1 MLYHAVW
8 LGYNLI
14 RFHGVYSLFWIGMS
28 VWGIYR
34 AWQWHRRKARR

>member
-8 LGYNLI
+8 LGYNII
-14 RFHGVYSLFWIGMS
+14 RYGVYSLFWIGMS
-28 VWGIYR
+28 VWGFYR